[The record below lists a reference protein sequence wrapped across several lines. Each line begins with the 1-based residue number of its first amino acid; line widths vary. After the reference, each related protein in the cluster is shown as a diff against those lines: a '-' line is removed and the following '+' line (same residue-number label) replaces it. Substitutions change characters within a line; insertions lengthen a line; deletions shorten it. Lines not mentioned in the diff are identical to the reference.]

1 MLKKI
6 FSALGMGF
14 LLAVFYLLLSLGGR
28 QEKAPVQQIP
38 ASPLPSIGSVS
49 SASLPDLAAVFGAQV
64 PFVSLSGS
72 GAVQDAQA
80 GARLLTWQEDSG
92 LTITGRKMLT
102 GGTVDPQRDHRIAMA
117 AATAAC
123 GCTAPV
129 TVHDCACTDKSYP
142 RFWTDLSALKTV
154 PAAENT
160 ELE

>member
-72 GAVQDAQA
+72 GAVQDAHLA
-80 GARLLTWQEDSG
+80 GGQRSDHHRRAARQP
-92 LTITGRKMLT
+92 
-102 GGTVDPQRDHRIAMA
+102 GTA
-117 AATAAC
+117 AAI
-123 GCTAPV
+123 
-129 TVHDCACTDKSYP
+129 
-142 RFWTDLSALKTV
+142 
-154 PAAENT
+154 
-160 ELE
+160 

>member
-64 PFVSLSGS
+64 PFVSLSGC
-72 GAVQDAQA
+72 DMTRLRRIPPIA
-80 GARLLTWQEDSG
+80 GAFRSKRHLSPMT
-92 LTITGRKMLT
+92 
-102 GGTVDPQRDHRIAMA
+102 A
-117 AATAAC
+117 AALALITPRRTRPTPCICQAAAC
-123 GCTAPV
+123 
-129 TVHDCACTDKSYP
+129 
-142 RFWTDLSALKTV
+142 RRLK
-154 PAAENT
+154 A
-160 ELE
+160 